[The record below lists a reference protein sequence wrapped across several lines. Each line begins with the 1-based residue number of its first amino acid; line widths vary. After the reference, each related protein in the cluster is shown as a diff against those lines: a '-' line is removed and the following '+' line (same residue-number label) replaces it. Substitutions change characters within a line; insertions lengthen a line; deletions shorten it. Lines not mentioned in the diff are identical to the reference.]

1 MLKLIVIIL
10 GFIGG
15 YLFFKNLKKGIFEQ
29 MQETKKKVVLY
40 IRLLPVFLLLA
51 ISIVIFKIWG
61 VVLFLVGFFT
71 AKWFFEKNS

>member
-29 MQETKKKVVLY
+29 IQETKKKVVLY